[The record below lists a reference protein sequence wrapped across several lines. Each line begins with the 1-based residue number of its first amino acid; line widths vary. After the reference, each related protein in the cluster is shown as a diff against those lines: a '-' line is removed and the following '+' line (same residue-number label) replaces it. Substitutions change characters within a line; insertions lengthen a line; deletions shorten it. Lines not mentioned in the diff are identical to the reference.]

1 MIGRMRRR
9 RRASCRAGA
18 RPQSGYTLI
27 ETMIAMTLLSVVIA
41 AAFGV
46 VSAMQ
51 RGAML
56 TTNRFTAEGE
66 AQTISDR
73 ITKDIRSAVTTSAA
87 GAAFASADVND
98 VTFYANLADPNGPTR
113 LHAYLTLQ
121 GGTNV
126 YLFHEDSTA
135 PDAGGSTGNY
145 TYSGAAST
153 RIDGKYIDTSVP
165 IFSYFDADNN
175 PIPTPITTV
184 AGLRSIDSVAIN
196 LRVRVTPTSPVVVM
210 NAVVHIR
217 NTDYN
222 PNT

>member
-1 MIGRMRRR
+1 VTSRLRRR
-9 RRASCRAGA
+9 TRARARGGVRA
-18 RPQSGYTLI
+18 QSGYTLI
-27 ETMIAMTLLSVVIA
+27 ETMVAMTLMSVVIA

-73 ITKDIRSAVTTSAA
+73 ITKDIRAAVTTSAS
-87 GAAFASADVND
+87 GAAFASADQND

-121 GGTNV
+121 PGTNV

-145 TYSGAAST
+145 TYTTAPQS
-153 RIDGKYIDTSVP
+153 RIDGKYIDTTQP
-165 IFSYFDADNN
+165 IFSYYDADNN
-175 PIPTPITTV
+175 LIPTPITTV

-196 LRVRVTPTSPVVVM
+196 LRVRVSPNSPIIVM